1 MRVRLVL
8 SLLLFISTL
17 LFAEHPAPD
26 YHFSND
32 TPTHLRYLT
41 FDTHEPY
48 AVYADN
54 TLEWYYNAYNQSAS
68 IFSEEEVIATIKK
81 AMAEWSHYADI
92 TFVYR
97 GKTTNNI
104 NNTIDN
110 MVTIGYWSEG
120 AFIDTYGTYSGYSGI
135 HWNNNSIYEGYM
147 ILNAGDQ
154 GQAGTPQN
162 LEELQGLITHEIG
175 HLLGIGHSDVA
186 TSIMYA
192 NPYHSYLYQ
201 QTLRDDD
208 INIVQ
213 LLYPPLRNNAALLS
227 PILLLLQ

>member
-1 MRVRLVL
+1 MRTYFVF

-17 LFAEHPAPD
+17 LFAEQPAPD

-32 TPTHLRYLT
+32 TPSHLRYLT
-41 FDTHEPY
+41 FDTREPY

-68 IFSEEEVIATIKK
+68 IFSEEGVIATIKK
-81 AMAEWSHYADI
+81 AMEAWSRYADI
-92 TFVYR
+92 TFVYK

-104 NNTIDN
+104 NNSIDN
-110 MVTIGYWSEG
+110 IITIGYWSEG
-120 AFIDTYGTYSGYSGI
+120 AFIDTFGIYSGYSGI
-135 HWNNNSIYEGYM
+135 RWRNDIIYEGYI

-162 LEELQGLITHEIG
+162 LEQLQGLITHEIG

-208 INIVQ
+208 IKILQ
-213 LLYPPLRNNAALLS
+213 ILYPSRLNNAVLLP